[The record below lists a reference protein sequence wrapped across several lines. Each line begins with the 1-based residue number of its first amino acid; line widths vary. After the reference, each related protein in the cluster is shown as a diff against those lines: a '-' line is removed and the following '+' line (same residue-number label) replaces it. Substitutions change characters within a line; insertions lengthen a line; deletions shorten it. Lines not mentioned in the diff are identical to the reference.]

1 MRFVKDGGA
10 YGIPYRCLV
19 PLEIENL
26 LVAGRCI
33 SADHQAIGS
42 TRVMATCMA
51 MGQAAG
57 LASALSVEQNVSP
70 RRLNTD
76 QLREAL
82 RGQKA
87 NLV

>member
-1 MRFVKDGGA
+1 
-10 YGIPYRCLV
+10 V

-57 LASALSVEQNVSP
+57 LASALSIEQNITP

-87 NLV
+87 NLG